1 MDGITVENEENSP
14 LVSRRSSSRTS
25 SMSGRRPLV
34 DILAACFG
42 IGAWISINGLWVELP
57 LLVANLPEGWN
68 LPSFLSVIIQIANLG
83 PLAYTLA
90 STLNP
95 NLRPAK
101 VIYVVLFVG
110 VIASLLL
117 PLLWQETTVIA
128 GTKHST
134 ALLSLVGL
142 LSLVDCTSSVL
153 FMPYMAVWRQLY
165 LPSYL
170 VGEGLSG
177 LIPGLVAL
185 VQGVGGNP
193 SCRNVTDNNN
203 SLDWSLDNEST
214 AVYWKLEPEPLDPLF
229 SVTDFFFFLL
239 AMMITSFSAFIIL
252 ERLPI
257 IQGERA
263 STSTEDIIHASQS
276 DANLVGVV
284 IPTKK
289 SSMSSRTY
297 WTMLVGLGFVC
308 MLTNGALPSIQ
319 SYSCGPY
326 GNTAYHLAVALS
338 SLANPVAAML
348 TMVLPRATT
357 LVLTL
362 LGSLGTATSAY
373 IITTA
378 ATSPTP
384 PLVGTAAGE
393 ALVVIAWVLF
403 HGVMSYVRV
412 EVANK
417 MRDEGDGQ
425 RALFWAGAFTQ
436 AGSAVGAITMF
447 VLINVCN
454 LFTPYY
460 PCS

>member
-1 MDGITVENEENSP
+1 MDAITIENEESSP
-14 LVSRRSSSRTS
+14 LVSRRSTGTRSTPRSRI
-25 SMSGRRPLV
+25 MSGRRPLV
-34 DILAACFG
+34 DILAAAFG

-68 LPSFLSVIIQIANLG
+68 LPSYLSVIIQIANLG

-95 NLRPAK
+95 SLRPAK
-101 VIYVVLFVG
+101 VIYAVLIVG
-110 VIASLLL
+110 CISSLLL

-128 GTKHST
+128 GTQHST
-134 ALLSLVGL
+134 ALLALVGL

-193 SCRNVTDNNN
+193 TCRNVTDN
-203 SLDWSLDNEST
+203 SST
-214 AVYWKLEPEPLDPLF
+214 GWLLEQEELDPLF

-239 AMMITSFSAFIIL
+239 AMMITSFTAFIVL
-252 ERLPI
+252 ERLPN

-263 STSTEDIIHASQS
+263 STSTEDIIQASQS

-289 SSMSSRTY
+289 SSMSSGLY
-297 WTMLVGLGFVC
+297 WTTLVGLGFVC

-326 GNTAYHLAVALS
+326 GNTAYHLAVTLS
-338 SLANPVAAML
+338 ALANPVAAML

-357 LVLTL
+357 LVLAV
-362 LGSLGTATSAY
+362 LGSLGTAVSAY
-373 IITTA
+373 ILTTA

-384 PLVGTAAGE
+384 PLVDTAAGE
-393 ALVVIAWVLF
+393 ALVVIAWVVF
-403 HGVMSYVRV
+403 SGVMSYVRV

-436 AGSAVGAITMF
+436 FGSAIGAITMF
-447 VLINVCN
+447 VLVNVYN